1 MTVSWS
7 TYLLVYLS
15 LQSHHKDWLTYYG
28 GTDTPGELFIIFL
41 SQTTTLIVNF
51 ATWISVTLTIQL
63 FWIYFFFLILVFVL
77 Q

>member
-1 MTVSWS
+1 MTVSRS

-51 ATWISVTLTIQL
+51 AT
-63 FWIYFFFLILVFVL
+63 
-77 Q
+77 